1 MKQLIFIFGILFLL
15 NSCKTNN
22 DGYSI
27 SGKINGAKGKTIY
40 LASSS
45 QTDSVK
51 INDDNTFEFT
61 GKITES
67 DFFNLYF
74 DKTNP
79 ILLFVDSIDKIT
91 IETDSSNF
99 AQNYKVTGSVTSE
112 QIMQLQQKLKNTF
125 NKVQNLYNETVLKAD
140 SAHIDSIRTV
150 FTNESNILVENHRK
164 EVFDFIKTNPSSFA
178 SLTALYQAFD
188 SRSPVFNYDFDYPY
202 YNLIDSALM
211 AAHPNSKHSKEFHSQ
226 IVEIKQQLNREEMMG
241 NKIREGMEAPDFE
254 VPSTNGTPIK
264 LSSFRGNYVLL
275 DFWASWCSPCRQE
288 NPNVLIAFNKF
299 QKKGFR
305 VFQVSLDKEKDS
317 WLSAINK
324 DGLGQW
330 KHGSDL
336 KFWDCV
342 PAKLYAVQSIPS
354 NFLIDPKGKIIAKN
368 LRGQQLI
375 DVLSTIYNK

>member
-1 MKQLIFIFGILFLL
+1 MKNLVFFLGILLLL

-22 DGYSI
+22 DGYKI
-27 SGKINGAKGKTIY
+27 RGKVNGAKGKVIY

-51 INDDNTFEFT
+51 INEDNEFEFS
-61 GKITES
+61 GKITEP

-74 DKTNP
+74 TQTNP
-79 ILLFVDSIDKIT
+79 ILLFVDTLDKIN
-91 IETDSSNF
+91 IEADTSNF
-99 AQNYKVTGSVTSE
+99 SQNYKVTGSVTSE
-112 QIMQLQQKLKNTF
+112 QIFQLQQKLNNTF
-125 NKVQNLYNETVLKAD
+125 NKVQNLYKEKVLTAD

-150 FTNESNILVENHRK
+150 FTNESNALVENHRK
-164 EVFDFIKTNPSSFA
+164 EIFDFIKNNPSSFA
-178 SLTALYQAFD
+178 CLTAIYQAFD
-188 SRSPVFNYDFDYPY
+188 SRNPVFNYDFDAYY
-202 YNLIDSALM
+202 YNLIDSGLM
-211 AAHPNSKHSKEFHSQ
+211 AKYPNSKHSKEFHSQ
-226 IVEIKQQLNREEMMG
+226 IVEIKQQLNREEMMS
-241 NKIREGMEAPDFE
+241 NKIKEGTEAPDFE

-288 NPNVLIAFNKF
+288 NPNVLLAFNKF

-305 VFQVSLDKEKDS
+305 VFQVSLDKDKDE
-317 WLSAINK
+317 WLKAINK
-324 DGLGQW
+324 DGLGQL

-336 KFWDCV
+336 QYWNCA

-354 NFLIDPKGKIIAKN
+354 NFLIDPKGKIVAKN

-375 DVLSTIYNK
+375 DVLSNIYNK

>member
-1 MKQLIFIFGILFLL
+1 MKHIIFIFGTLFFL
-15 NSCKTNN
+15 NSCNTNN
-22 DGYSI
+22 DGYKI
-27 SGKINGAKGKTIY
+27 SGKINGAKGKVIY
-40 LASSS
+40 LASSN

-51 INDDNTFEFT
+51 INDDNTFEFN
-61 GKITES
+61 GKITEP

-74 DKTNP
+74 NQTNP
-79 ILLFVDSIDKIT
+79 ILLFVDSIDKINV
-91 IETDSSNF
+91 EADASNF

-112 QIMQLQQKLKNTF
+112 QIMQLQQKLNNTF
-125 NKVQNLYNETVLKAD
+125 NKVQKLYKETVLTAD

-150 FTNESNILVENHRK
+150 FTNESNALVENHRK
-164 EVFDFIKTNPSSFA
+164 EVFDFIKNNPGSFA
-178 SLTALYQAFD
+178 CLTALYQAFD
-188 SRSPVFNYDFDYPY
+188 SRSPVFNYDFDAPY

-211 AAHPNSKHSKEFHSQ
+211 AKYPNSKHSKEFHSQ

-254 VPSTNGTPIK
+254 IPSTNGTPIK

-305 VFQVSLDKEKDS
+305 VFQVSLDKEKDA

-336 KFWDCV
+336 QFWNCA

-354 NFLIDPKGKIIAKN
+354 NFLIDPKGIIIAKN
-368 LRGQQLI
+368 LRGQQLF
-375 DVLSTIYNK
+375 DVISNIYNK

>member
-1 MKQLIFIFGILFLL
+1 MKNLILIFGILFFL

-22 DGYSI
+22 DGYTI
-27 SGKINGAKGKTIY
+27 SGKINGAKGKVIY
-40 LASSS
+40 FASSNI
-45 QTDSVK
+45 TDSVK
-51 INDDNTFEFT
+51 INNDNTFEFT
-61 GKITES
+61 GKITEP

-74 DKTNP
+74 NKTNP
-79 ILLFVDSIDKIT
+79 ILLFVDSVDKID
-91 IETDSSNF
+91 IEADTSNF
-99 AQNYKVTGSVTSE
+99 SQNYKVSGSVTSE
-112 QIMQLQQKLKNTF
+112 QIMQLQQKLNTTF
-125 NKVQNLYNETVLKAD
+125 NKVQQLYNEKVLTAD

-150 FTNESNILVENHRK
+150 FTNESNALVENHRK
-164 EVFDFIKTNPSSFA
+164 EVFDFIKKNPSSFA
-178 SLTALYQAFD
+178 CLTAIYQAFD
-188 SRSPVFNYDFDYPY
+188 SRNPVFRYETDAPY

-211 AAHPNSKHSKEFHSQ
+211 AKEPNSKHTKEFHSQ
-226 IVEIKQQLNREEMMG
+226 IVEIKQQLNREEMLG
-241 NKIREGMEAPDFE
+241 NKIKEGMEAPDFE
-254 VPSTNGTPIK
+254 VPQVNGSLIK

-305 VFQVSLDKEKDS
+305 VFQVSLDKDKNA
-317 WLSAINK
+317 WIAAINK

-336 KFWDCV
+336 QYWNSA

-354 NFLIDPKGKIIAKN
+354 NFLIDPKGNIVAKN

-375 DVLSTIYNK
+375 DALEQIYHK